1 SKHLALGNVTIV
13 DFYADWCGPCKAVE
27 PTIQQ
32 LAKSDPE
39 IAVRKIDI
47 VNWASP
53 VATQYRVSTI
63 PRVEIY
69 GRKGQLVA
77 TVKGADPAQVR
88 RYVAQANS
96 AREVEAQRRR
106 TKDDGPRTPDNG

>member
-1 SKHLALGNVTIV
+1 MRTGAGRARQWNRQFSNWL
-13 DFYADWCGPCKAVE
+13 
-27 PTIQQ
+27 
-32 LAKSDPE
+32 KSDPE

-69 GRKGQLVA
+69 GRKGELVG

-88 RYVAQANS
+88 QYVAQAKS
-96 AREVEAQRRR
+96 AAR
-106 TKDDGPRTPDNG
+106 